1 MSQSSVPPT
10 QQLSGL
16 DASFLYLETERSPMQ
31 IGGVSIVDA
40 QTSEG
45 TFGLDE
51 LRGLLASRL
60 GVSRTLTQRLH
71 ETPLNL
77 GKPYWVE
84 DSEFDL
90 DRHIS
95 RTQLP
100 DPGGWKELGAL
111 MAWEFSRPLPRDR
124 PLWEILLVEGLRLDG
139 YPDGSIALISKIHH
153 AAIDGVSGSE
163 MMSALYDVKAT
174 SPPPYR
180 MPNLETPA
188 KPSASEMLKR
198 SRQGLQKT
206 PKALTQGIVGALG
219 GLVKSGVALGRER
232 IMPPPLPFTA
242 PRTPFN
248 VAVSQER
255 SWGAALLPL
264 DRIKTLR
271 KHFTGTTIN
280 DVVLAICS
288 GALRQYLVE
297 RQELPKKP
305 LVAMVPISVRA
316 EEESGTMGNK
326 VSAMLVSLATDLE
339 PPAERLAAVHDNA
352 SRSKLMHHAVGAR
365 NLADSSEFIPFSLA
379 GLGTRLYTR
388 LHLAEKHRPIF
399 NLVITNVPGPQV
411 PLYVGGAR
419 LLSHIGAAP
428 VFDGMGLILPIF
440 SYAGTLAIG
449 VTACRKVMQDV
460 DRFTELLHASLDEL
474 YDLIEA

>member
-1 MSQSSVPPT
+1 
-10 QQLSGL
+10 
-16 DASFLYLETERSPMQ
+16 MQ
-31 IGGVSIVDA
+31 IGGVSIIDPQSA
-40 QTSEG
+40 D
-45 TFGLDE
+45 GLFDLDT
-51 LRGLLASRL
+51 LRSLLASRL
-60 GVSRTLTQRLH
+60 GVSRTLTQRLQ

-84 DSEFDL
+84 DPEFDL
-90 DRHIS
+90 DRHLS
-95 RTQLP
+95 KTQLP

-124 PLWEILLVEGLRLDG
+124 PLWEILLVEGLRLPD
-139 YPDGSIALISKIHH
+139 YPEGCVALISKIHH

-163 MMSALYDVKAT
+163 MMSALFDVQAK

-180 MPNLETPA
+180 TPTLEAPDG
-188 KPSASEMLKR
+188 PSKVEMLQR
-198 SRQGLQKT
+198 SRKGLQQT
-206 PKALTQGIVGALG
+206 PKALTKGIVGALG

-232 IMPPPLPFTA
+232 VMPPPLPFTA
-242 PRTPFN
+242 PRTCFN
-248 VAVSQER
+248 VAVSRER
-255 SWGAALLPL
+255 SWGAAQLPM
-264 DRIKTLR
+264 DRIKALR
-271 KHFTGTTIN
+271 QRLPGTTIN
-280 DVVLAICS
+280 DVVLAVCA

-297 RQELPKKP
+297 HDALPKKP
-305 LVAMVPISVRA
+305 LVAMVPVSVRA
-316 EEESGTMGNK
+316 EKESGTMGNK

-339 PPAERLAAVHDNA
+339 GAEERLLQVHRNA
-352 SRSKLMHHAVGAR
+352 GQSKLMHRAVGAR

-419 LLSHIGAAP
+419 LLSHLGAAP

-449 VTACRKVMQDV
+449 VTACRQVMPDV
-460 DRFTELLHASLDEL
+460 HRFTELLGRSLDEL
-474 YDLIEA
+474 CAEVEAPKE